1 MAGALLS
8 ILAGIRIIK
17 SIKGMLN
24 KFVGRS
30 KFEEEID
37 DKSFIDKG
45 IEIAGYGYDSE
56 QDIFYCNMNPW
67 QRNMGYSR
75 LYDEGLAPFGMILDC
90 EPIYFEYGGKLWLIE
105 LWKGQYD
112 LNTGCEIGVYTTE
125 EPIINIPGMY
135 KYMFYNCASNEDRLK
150 MSFLLKKNGQKLFER
165 DDKHWWL
172 AGFKLGEYSEPSE
185 LTMKLNITL
194 KDDIMC
200 RAFVEALEEVGYLE
214 KEKELEIEG
223 TFEVDGINVSLIFGK
238 PYTKQPIT
246 RTPETDRIIQ
256 VKNKILCDRYNDI
269 AKLYDNVT
277 DKINAI
283 QKLEPEIYEEIVDKA
298 KLRSYLRSM
307 KNPENI

>member
-1 MAGALLS
+1 MVGDLIS

-17 SIKGMLN
+17 SIKSTLN
-24 KFVGRS
+24 KVMGRD
-30 KFEEEID
+30 KLDID
-37 DKSFIDKG
+37 NSLIDKG

-75 LYDEGLAPFGMILDC
+75 LYDEGSAPFGMIVDC
-90 EPIYFEYGGKLWLIE
+90 EPIYFKYEGKLWLIE

-112 LNTGCEIGVYTTE
+112 LNTGCEVGVYTTE
-125 EPIINIPGMY
+125 EPILNIPAMY

-150 MSFLLKKNGQKLFER
+150 MFFTLYKNGERLFER
-165 DDKHWWL
+165 DDQHWWL

-194 KDDIMC
+194 KDDFMC
-200 RAFVEALEEVGYLE
+200 KTFVEALEAVGYFE
-214 KEKELEIEG
+214 KEKEFEIEG
-223 TFEVDGINVSLIFGK
+223 TFEVNGNNVALIFGK
-238 PYTKQPIT
+238 PYTPQPIT

-256 VKNKILCDRYNDI
+256 AKNKILCDRYNDI
-269 AKLYDNVT
+269 VKVYDNVT

-283 QKLEPEIYEEIVDKA
+283 QTKAPEIYEEIMDKA

>member
-1 MAGALLS
+1 MSGAL
-8 ILAGIRIIK
+8 IIMIAGIRIIK
-17 SIKGMLN
+17 SIGKGMLN
-24 KFVGRS
+24 KVKGN
-30 KFEEEID
+30 KP
-37 DKSFIDKG
+37 IDKVTG
-45 IEIAGYGYDSE
+45 IEAIDRTIEIAGYGYDSE

-67 QRNMGYSR
+67 QRNLGYSH
-75 LYDEGLAPFGMILDC
+75 LYDEGSAPFGMIVDC
-90 EPIYFEYGGKLWLIE
+90 EPIYFKYEGKLWMIE

-112 LNTGCEIGVYTTE
+112 LNTGCEVGVYTTE
-125 EPIINIPGMY
+125 EPILNIPGMY

-150 MSFLLKKNGQKLFER
+150 MSFLLKKNGEKLFER

-200 RAFVEALEEVGYLE
+200 QAFVEALEAVGYLE
-214 KEKELEIEG
+214 REKELEMEG
-223 TFEVDGINVSLIFGK
+223 TFEVNGIDVALIFGK

-256 VKNKILCDRYNDI
+256 MKNKILCDRYNDV
-269 AKLYDNVT
+269 AKVYDNVT

-283 QKLEPEIYEEIVDKA
+283 QKLAPEIYEEIMDKA

-307 KNPENI
+307 KNPEDI

>member
-1 MAGALLS
+1 MSGALIA
-8 ILAGIRIIK
+8 ILAWNRILK
-17 SIKGMLN
+17 GIKGNVN
-24 KFVGRS
+24 KIIG
-30 KFEEEID
+30 EEKLDED
-37 DKSFIDKG
+37 TNKSLVDKG

-56 QDIFYCNMNPW
+56 QDIYYCNINAW

-75 LYDEGLAPFGMILDC
+75 LYDEGSAPFGMILDC

-112 LNTGCEIGVYTTE
+112 LNTGCEVGVYTTE
-125 EPIINIPGMY
+125 EPILNIPGMY
-135 KYMFYNCASNEDRLK
+135 KYMFYNCASNEDRLP
-150 MSFLLKKNGQKLFER
+150 MSFHLYKNGELLFKR
-165 DDKHWWL
+165 DDEHWWL
-172 AGFKLGEYSEPSE
+172 SGFKLGEYSEPSE

-194 KDDIMC
+194 KDENMC
-200 RAFVEALEEVGYLE
+200 IAFVEGLKKVGYLE
-214 KEKELEIEG
+214 EEIDIK
-223 TFEVDGINVSLIFGK
+223 DGYNVGLIFDK

-246 RTPETDRIIQ
+246 RIPETDRIIQ
-256 VKNKILCDRYNDI
+256 VKNKLLCDKYNDI

-283 QKLEPEIYEEIVDKA
+283 QKLAPDIYEEIIDKA